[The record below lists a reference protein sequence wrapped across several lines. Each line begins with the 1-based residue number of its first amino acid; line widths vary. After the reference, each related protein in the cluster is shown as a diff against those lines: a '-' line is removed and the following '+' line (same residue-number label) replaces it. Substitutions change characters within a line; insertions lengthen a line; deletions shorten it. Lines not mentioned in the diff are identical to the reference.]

1 MSENGHNKDY
11 KITQE
16 NIGQVRTAAGNTG
29 NGLEKPANER
39 GNEELFYQDVNRQ
52 KERIEEL
59 VEQIERF
66 QDPAMRS
73 LLAESMEAVLTLHS
87 SGLQRIFDLIDQTEG
102 GAVDVRKALLEDDFI
117 KGLLVMHGLHP
128 DDLETRL
135 YKALGK
141 IKPYMDSHGG
151 SVEILSLENGK
162 ATLKLEGSCDG
173 CPSSATTL
181 ELGIKQAI
189 EEECPDLIDLEVK
202 GVADNPLA
210 NEIRRINQSSV
221 KSDDVSAEKPGWK
234 IVPGIGS
241 LTNGDKTSVE
251 IDGIPLIICKIDNQ
265 FYAYRNECPGCGM
278 AFDSG
283 ELEGKYLKCKLNH
296 KFNVKEAGKS
306 PNDPDI
312 HLSPFPLLEENGQ
325 IKVAVG

>member
-1 MSENGHNKDY
+1 VSENGHNKDY

-16 NIGQVRTAAGNTG
+16 NIKQVRAAAENTG
-29 NGLEKPANER
+29 NGSEKPTNKR
-39 GNEELFYQDVNRQ
+39 DNEELFYEDVNRQ
-52 KERIEEL
+52 KERIEGL
-59 VEQIERF
+59 VEQIEKF

-87 SGLQRIFDLIDQTEG
+87 SGLQHIFDLINQTDG
-102 GAVDVRKALLEDDFI
+102 SADDVKKNLLADDFI

-135 YKALGK
+135 YKALDK

-151 SVEILSLENGK
+151 NVDVLSIENGV
-162 ATLKLEGSCDG
+162 ATLELQGHCDG

-210 NEIRRINQSSV
+210 NEIRRINQSSA
-221 KSDDVSAEKPGWK
+221 KSNDVSAEKPGWK
-234 IVPGIGS
+234 VVPGITS
-241 LTNGDKTSVE
+241 LANGDKTSVE
-251 IDGIPLIICKIDNQ
+251 IDGTPLIVCKIDNK

-278 AFDSG
+278 TFDSG

-312 HLSPFPLLEENGQ
+312 HLSPFPLLEENRQ